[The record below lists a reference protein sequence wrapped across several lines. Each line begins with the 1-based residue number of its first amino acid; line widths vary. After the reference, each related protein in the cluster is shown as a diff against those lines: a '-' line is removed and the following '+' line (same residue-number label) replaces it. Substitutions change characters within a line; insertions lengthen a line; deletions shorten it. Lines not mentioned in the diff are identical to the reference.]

1 VTSQA
6 HFVLTR
12 AADFLD
18 LCRMPRNLS
27 RFFPWVAL
35 VASVCLWGVS
45 FIFTKLLLGELPAV
59 TIAWFRLG
67 PALLVLGFLMWR
79 RKETLR
85 VQKGDFAKLALAAG
99 FGIVLYMILEN
110 NGLRFTSASTASLL
124 VASIPIFVLVVDALV
139 RRKRLLG
146 MQLLAIVV
154 SLIGVWFV
162 LFNGLIP
169 RGQAGMLGNLL
180 ILGAMGSWI
189 VYTFVSR
196 DLGLR
201 YSGLKQTT
209 LQSIFALVLYLPFLL
224 GDFPKW
230 HPVPWI
236 SVLELLFLGIFC
248 SGLAYVGYLYAINKL
263 GTVIPS
269 AFLNLIPVVT
279 VFSAWLILKETP
291 GLGQFVGAIL
301 VIASLLGLT
310 RLARPSR

>member
-1 VTSQA
+1 
-6 HFVLTR
+6 
-12 AADFLD
+12 
-18 LCRMPRNLS
+18 MPRNLS
-27 RFFPWVAL
+27 RFFPWAAL
-35 VASVCLWGVS
+35 VASVGLWGVS
-45 FIFTKLLLGELPAV
+45 FIFTKLLLAELPAV

-67 PALLVLGFLMWR
+67 PALLVLGALMWR
-79 RKETLR
+79 RKEKLSLSR
-85 VQKGDFAKLALAAG
+85 GDFVKLVLASG
-99 FGIVLYMILEN
+99 FGIVLYMVLEN

-124 VASIPIFVLVVDALV
+124 VASIPLFVLIVEAIV
-139 RRKRLLG
+139 RRQRLPAV
-146 MQLLAIVV
+146 QLLAIAV
-154 SLIGVWFV
+154 SLVGVWLV

-169 RGQAGMLGNLL
+169 RGQAGMLGNVL

-189 VYTFVSR
+189 VYTFVAR
-196 DLGLR
+196 DLGQR

-209 LQSIFALVLYLPFLL
+209 LQSLFALVLYLPFLF

-230 HPVPWI
+230 RPVPLN

-248 SGLAYVGYLYAINKL
+248 SGLAYVGYLYAINRL

-301 VIASLLGLT
+301 VITSLLGLT
-310 RLARPSR
+310 RLTRPRAGP